1 MPIAN
6 AINVQN
12 ERAKPVARRPARQHK
27 AAARRLEKICNEFPI
42 TDPIVDVPKNTI
54 ARTWE
59 ATTAG
64 AVRAN
69 QRGIPLVLKFRFR
82 PSGEAYS

>member
-6 AINVQN
+6 AINAQN
-12 ERAKPVARRPARQHK
+12 ERAKPVARRPDRQHK
-27 AAARRLEKICNEFPI
+27 AAARKLEKICNEFPI

-54 ARTWE
+54 ARRWE
-59 ATTAG
+59 AITAS

-69 QRGIPLVLKFRFR
+69 QRGIRLVLKFR
-82 PSGEAYS
+82 PNGEAYC

>member
-1 MPIAN
+1 MAIAN

-42 TDPIVDVPKNTI
+42 TDPIVDGPKNTI

-64 AVRAN
+64 AARAN
-69 QRGIPLVLKFRFR
+69 QRGIPLVLKFR
-82 PSGEAYS
+82 PSGEAYF

>member
-12 ERAKPVARRPARQHK
+12 ERAKPFARRLARQHK
-27 AAARRLEKICNEFPI
+27 AAARRLEKICNVFPI
-42 TDPIVDVPKNTI
+42 TDPIVDAPKSTI

-59 ATTAG
+59 ATTAR
-64 AVRAN
+64 ADRAN
-69 QRGIPLVLKFRFR
+69 QRGIRLVLK
-82 PSGEAYS
+82 SSS